1 MKDISSESLYELDHL
16 FRKLV
21 RKYVKER
28 DKIIIEEVSL
38 PAFLILRLIATSGD
52 QRLSE
57 LADELDMTSGAI
69 TALCDRLEGN
79 GYAERIR
86 NKEDRRIIYLTIT
99 EAGKTFIERY
109 DHLGKVNREILFS
122 GLTSEETTQQLI
134 LFKKLIDNV
143 EGLSQK
149 LILEVSRKAQLES
162 GTDDRESNHSKS
174 IDIEDG
180 RSSKSRSNHN
190 YLNY

>member
-1 MKDISSESLYELDHL
+1 MKDIGSESMYELDHL

-28 DKIIIEEVSL
+28 DKILIEDVSL
-38 PAFLILRLIATSGD
+38 PAFLILRLIATSGE

-69 TALCDRLEGN
+69 TALCDRLEGY

-86 NKEDRRIIYLTIT
+86 NKEDRRTIYLTIT

-109 DHLGKVNREILFS
+109 DHLGKVNRELLFS
-122 GLTSEETTQQLI
+122 DFTSEEIYQQLN
-134 LFKKLIDNV
+134 LFIKMLSNV

-149 LILEVSRKAQLES
+149 LIQEVNRTAQLKSES
-162 GTDDRESNHSKS
+162 DVNESNHRKALVIEDRKSSQSKS
-174 IDIEDG
+174 
-180 RSSKSRSNHN
+180 NF
-190 YLNY
+190 LNY